1 MGGRIEVRS
10 EVGKGTTFGF
20 DVRLPAA
27 SAVAHAETRR
37 VVGLEPGEPA
47 YRLLG
52 ADDKEANRR
61 VLVELLPSLGFDV
74 REAATGREAVEVWAD
89 WRPDLVFMDMHMP
102 EMNGYEATRE
112 IRRQETVP
120 GAVATGSTPVRI
132 VALSASVFERDRK
145 GILESGCDDF
155 VGKPFR
161 QEVIFEKLATHL
173 GARF

>member
-1 MGGRIEVRS
+1 YRILV
-10 EVGKGTTFGF
+10 
-20 DVRLPAA
+20 
-27 SAVAHAETRR
+27 
-37 VVGLEPGEPA
+37 
-47 YRLLG
+47 

-74 REAATGREAVEVWAD
+74 REAATGREAVEVWTE

-112 IRRQETVP
+112 IRQREGVGGRGAGVGEGTQDFQSSVP
-120 GAVATGSTPVRI
+120 TQPPAPRPPTPVRI

-173 GARF
+173 GARFRYEELARPTGT